1 MKISKALLIAAMTNF
16 LSLQQ
21 AFSMPVE
28 NVRVTVCDIN
38 GSTSAPLL
46 DKMSDSMSI
55 VAQQLLVGRDTEN
68 IVSLQ
73 QEYKDLFAEI
83 GDRAL
88 TGYTVERTQF
98 DIGADTDIVFYI
110 APWSSTIND
119 VEIDLQF
126 SGIEPQTAKFMEQRI
141 PALKDD
147 LRRTITG
154 ASADA
159 KDWAGGILRK
169 IVRSEIE
176 KALPEFKAAVDLVQ
190 EGDTTVVQV
199 IIYPVGQLIG
209 DIRYEMRSETV
220 PNILLNRLK
229 LKYLDECEKLRGL
242 PVSYLQRHKQEYEEY
257 LSGQLAAESEI
268 RQYNLKPRIMIE
280 PGADTEIEILLS
292 SDEYKIWFEGYGDIG
307 RGEDNLSGKAH
318 IGKFISERDEV
329 FGEAGVILD
338 HVQWNFGVGYTRY
351 WGKSSWSYTRRIPY
365 GDNAYKL
372 EYTLSNKWRLRA
384 EHFSGDN
391 RNEYAVRYRIHEY
404 LSAEYVYGGDEFYL
418 RMIGN
423 L

>member
-28 NVRVTVCDIN
+28 NVQVTVCDIN

-110 APWSSTIND
+110 APWNSTIND

-126 SGIEPQTAKFMEQRI
+126 SGIEPQTAKFMEHRI

>member
-73 QEYKDLFAEI
+73 QEYKNLFAEI

-110 APWSSTIND
+110 APWNSTIND

-190 EGDTTVVQV
+190 DGDTTVVQV

-384 EHFSGDN
+384 EHFSGDD

>member
-28 NVRVTVCDIN
+28 NVQVKVCDLN

-46 DKMSDSMSI
+46 DKMSSSMNI
-55 VAQQLLVGRDTEN
+55 VAEQLLLGRDTEA
-68 IVSLQ
+68 IRPLQ
-73 QEYKDLFAEI
+73 QEYMDLFAEI

-88 TGYTVERTQF
+88 TGYTVEKTHF
-98 DIGADTDIVFYI
+98 DIGANTGIVFYI
-110 APWSSTIND
+110 VPWGSTINN

-126 SGIEPQTAKFMEQRI
+126 SGIEPQTAKLMEKSI
-141 PALKDD
+141 PDLQEK
-147 LRRTITG
+147 LRRTISG

-159 KDWAGGILRK
+159 RDWAGGILRQ

-190 EGDTTVVQV
+190 EGNTTVVQV

-209 DIRYEMRSETV
+209 DLKYEMHSETV

-229 LKYLDECEKLRGL
+229 VKYLDECEKLRGL
-242 PVSYLQRHKQEYEEY
+242 PVSYLQRHRQEYEEY
-257 LSGQLAAESEI
+257 LTGQLAAESEV
-268 RQYNLKPRIMIE
+268 RQYNLKPRITIV
-280 PGADTEIEILLS
+280 PGADTEVEILLF

-329 FGEAGVILD
+329 FGEVGVTLD
-338 HVQWNFGVGYTRY
+338 HVQWDFGVGYTRY

-391 RNEYAVRYRIHEY
+391 RNEYAVRYRIHEF